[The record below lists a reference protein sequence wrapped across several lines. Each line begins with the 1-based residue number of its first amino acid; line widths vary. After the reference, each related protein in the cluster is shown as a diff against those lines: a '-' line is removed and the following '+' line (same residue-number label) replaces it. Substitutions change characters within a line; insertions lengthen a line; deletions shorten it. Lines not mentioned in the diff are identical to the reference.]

1 MISIQ
6 MYRYK
11 CERLV
16 RFWNFVKIPA
26 GSNATTKFVSPVEP
40 PFSYVLRFSV
50 FEIADT
56 KKMSGSTRLR
66 NLAVAFD
73 PAGIFTK
80 FQNLTSL
87 SDLYLYICSEITP
100 RLAPPRPGTPL

>member
-1 MISIQ
+1 MISIR
-6 MYRYK
+6 MSTYK
-11 CERLV
+11 SERLV

-40 PFSYVLRFSV
+40 PFSYVLRFSI

-66 NLAVAFD
+66 NLAVTF
-73 PAGIFTK
+73 
-80 FQNLTSL
+80 
-87 SDLYLYICSEITP
+87 E
-100 RLAPPRPGTPL
+100 